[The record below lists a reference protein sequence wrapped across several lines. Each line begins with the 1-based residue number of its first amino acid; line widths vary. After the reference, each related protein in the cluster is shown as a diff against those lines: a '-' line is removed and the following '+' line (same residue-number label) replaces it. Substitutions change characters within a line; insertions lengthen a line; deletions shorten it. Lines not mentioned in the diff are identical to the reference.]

1 MNSTNAENIDLNC
14 DDADIKFY
22 ISLGANAL
30 LGFLTLLSEF
40 MAHSKCKAN
49 SLTEIPIHL
58 VKQMSRR
65 NIDTNTAEV

>member
-22 ISLGANAL
+22 ISLGANAI
-30 LGFLTLLSEF
+30 LGILTLLSEF

-58 VKQMSRR
+58 VKQMSKR
-65 NIDTNTAEV
+65 NIDTNTVEV

>member
-1 MNSTNAENIDLNC
+1 MNTTIDENLDLNC
-14 DDADIKFY
+14 DDSDIKFY
-22 ISLGANAL
+22 ISLGINGL

-65 NIDTNTAEV
+65 NINIDNAEV